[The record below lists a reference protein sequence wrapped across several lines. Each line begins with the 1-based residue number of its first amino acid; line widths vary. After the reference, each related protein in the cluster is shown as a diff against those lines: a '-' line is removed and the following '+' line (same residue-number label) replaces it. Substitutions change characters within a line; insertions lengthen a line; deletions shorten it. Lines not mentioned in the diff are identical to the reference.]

1 MPLWST
7 PAEPVAE
14 RAAQAHTELTGSAPT
29 HTASAPATWSLIG
42 EHIDHFG
49 GIVAMCVGK
58 LRAAAAVGP
67 RTDGVVAVH
76 FHPAPVSYTH
86 LTLPTKA

>member
-14 RAAQAHTELTGSAPT
+14 RAAQAHTDLTGSAPT

-42 EHIDHFG
+42 EPVSSTH
-49 GIVAMCVGK
+49 
-58 LRAAAAVGP
+58 LRAHE
-67 RTDGVVAVH
+67 T
-76 FHPAPVSYTH
+76 TE
-86 LTLPTKA
+86 

>member
-49 GIVAMCVGK
+49 GIVAMYAWRSVYLSELVS
-58 LRAAAAVGP
+58 LRTRALVLGDFIK
-67 RTDGVVAVH
+67 RELWGRD
-76 FHPAPVSYTH
+76 VSW
-86 LTLPTKA
+86 L